1 MKVSHVLLAVLG
13 ASIACSAFAAPA
25 LDGTLKKAK
34 DTGIFTIGY
43 RDASVPFSYLDAKGK
58 SIGYGNEICK
68 NIAAAVEKKVGRKL
82 TIKWQPIT
90 SGNRI
95 PLLLNGTYD
104 VECGSTTNSKE
115 RQKLVDFGTTYF
127 AVGVTAA
134 VKKNSGIK
142 SFKDLNNK
150 NVSTT
155 AGTTSVT
162 LLKDLRKK
170 GINTRVV
177 PAKDHAEAFQLL
189 AQNRVVANVM
199 DDILLAGQIAN
210 SQTPA
215 AYTLLNETIS
225 EEPYA
230 PMLRKD
236 PQFKA
241 LVDAPVTGMIK
252 SGQMKKLYDTWFTK
266 PIAPHNVNLNFPM
279 NAPTKAAFAH
289 PNSNGI

>member
-104 VECGSTTNSKE
+104 VECGSTTIRRSV
-115 RQKLVDFGTTYF
+115 R
-127 AVGVTAA
+127 
-134 VKKNSGIK
+134 S
-142 SFKDLNNK
+142 S
-150 NVSTT
+150 S
-155 AGTTSVT
+155 TSVPRT
-162 LLKDLRKK
+162 LLW
-170 GINTRVV
+170 
-177 PAKDHAEAFQLL
+177 ALL
-189 AQNRVVANVM
+189 
-199 DDILLAGQIAN
+199 L
-210 SQTPA
+210 P
-215 AYTLLNETIS
+215 
-225 EEPYA
+225 
-230 PMLRKD
+230 
-236 PQFKA
+236 
-241 LVDAPVTGMIK
+241 
-252 SGQMKKLYDTWFTK
+252 
-266 PIAPHNVNLNFPM
+266 
-279 NAPTKAAFAH
+279 
-289 PNSNGI
+289 

>member
-1 MKVSHVLLAVLG
+1 MKKNLLTAIVLG
-13 ASIACSAFAAPA
+13 ATLCATASAAPA

-34 DTGIFTIGY
+34 DTGVFTIGY
-43 RDASVPFSYLDAKGK
+43 RDASVPFSYLDADGK

-68 NIAAAVEKKVGRKL
+68 KVASEVEKAVGRKL

-104 VECGSTTNSKE
+104 IECGSTTNSLE
-115 RQKLVDFGTTYF
+115 RQKQVAFGTTYF
-127 AVGVTAA
+127 RVSVTAA
-134 VKKNSGIK
+134 VKKSSGIN
-142 SFKDLNNK
+142 SFKDLNGK

-162 LLKDLRKK
+162 LLKDLRKN
-170 GINTRVV
+170 GISTRVT

-189 AQNRVVANVM
+189 AQDRVVANVM

-210 SQTPA
+210 SKKPGDFK
-215 AYTLLNETIS
+215 LLSDSIS
-225 EEPYA
+225 EEPYG

-241 LVDAPVTGMIK
+241 LVDKTITGMMK
-252 SGQMKKLYDTWFTK
+252 SGELAKLYATWFTK

-279 NAPTKAAFAH
+279 NAPTKKAFAN
-289 PNSNGI
+289 PNSDGI

>member
-1 MKVSHVLLAVLG
+1 MKLSTVMVALASLAVAG
-13 ASIACSAFAAPA
+13 TAVAAPA
-25 LDGTLKKAK
+25 LTGTLKKAK

-43 RDASVPFSYLDAKGK
+43 RDSSVPFSYLDADGK
-58 SIGYGNEICK
+58 PIGYGMEICK
-68 NIAAAVEKKVGRKL
+68 RVAAEVGKAVGRKL

-104 VECGSTTNSKE
+104 LECGSTTNSKE
-115 RQKLVDFGTTYF
+115 RQKQVDFGTTYF
-127 AVGVTAA
+127 RIGVTAA
-134 VKKNSGIK
+134 VKKNSSIN
-142 SFKDLNNK
+142 SFKDLNGK

-162 LLKDLRKK
+162 LLRDLRKK
-170 GINTRVV
+170 GIVTRVT

-189 AQNRVVANVM
+189 AQDRVVANVM

-210 SQTPA
+210 SKKPGDFR
-215 AYTLLNETIS
+215 LLKESIS
-225 EEPYA
+225 EEPYG

-241 LVDAPVTGMIK
+241 LVDKTITGMIK
-252 SGQMKKLYDTWFTK
+252 SGEMKKLYDTWFTK
-266 PIAPHNVNLNFPM
+266 PIKPHNVNLNFPM
-279 NAPTKAAFAH
+279 NEPTKRAFAS
-289 PNSNGI
+289 PNSEGI

>member
-215 AYTLLNETIS
+215 AYTFLNETIS

-241 LVDAPVTGMIK
+241 LVDATVTGMIK